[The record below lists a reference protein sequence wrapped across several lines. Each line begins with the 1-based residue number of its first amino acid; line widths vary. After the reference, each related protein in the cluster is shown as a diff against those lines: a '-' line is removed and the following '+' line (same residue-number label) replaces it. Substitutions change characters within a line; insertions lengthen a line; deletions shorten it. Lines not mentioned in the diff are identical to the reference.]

1 MDDVQKQFLD
11 IVMQVKTH
19 LELQRALGVNSVET
33 ISAGTPAPARVVLP
47 VKAQVSKA
55 APAKITPVAAEQ
67 RQGLIALQEEL
78 ANCTRCTLSQSRT
91 RVVFGE
97 GNPEAVLVFIGEAP
111 GREEE
116 EQGRPLAGAAGQLLA
131 DIIVKGM
138 KIKPE
143 EVYICNVV
151 KCRMPD
157 DRKPAPEEIKSCE
170 EVLFRQ
176 LQAIKP
182 KIIVAL
188 GNTAVKALLKTNEG
202 ITTLRG
208 TWQKYQGIPVMPTFH
223 PAHLLKKESDK
234 KLVWGDIQK
243 VMAEL
248 VRFRKE
254 SIE

>member
-1 MDDVQKQFLD
+1 MNDIRQEFLD
-11 IVMQVKTH
+11 IVTQVRTH
-19 LELQRALGVNSVET
+19 LEFQRALGVSVVET
-33 ISAGTPAPARVVLP
+33 ISSGTSSPVCVPP
-47 VKAQVSKA
+47 VKALVGKPE
-55 APAKITPVAAEQ
+55 PAKNKAVAPVQQ
-67 RQGLIALQEEL
+67 RRGLAGLQEEL
-78 ANCTRCTLSQSRT
+78 ANCTRCTLSQSRR

-116 EQGRPLAGAAGQLLA
+116 EQGRPFAGAAGGLLA
-131 DIIVKGM
+131 DIIIKGM
-138 KIKPE
+138 KLRPE
-143 EVYICNVV
+143 DVYVCNVV

-157 DRKPAPEEIKSCE
+157 NRKPDPEEIKSCE
-170 EVLFRQ
+170 SILIRQ

-208 TWQKYQGIPVMPTFH
+208 KWQKYQGIPVMPTFH

-248 VRFRKE
+248 EK
-254 SIE
+254 IK